1 MNQEYALWGIA
12 PTIADE
18 QLLYTHI
25 DTLAD
30 AERIKG
36 ILEVDHGCTKVRIQ
50 CIDFSQNPTD
60 LFIQAINT
68 EDAQQ

>member
-1 MNQEYALWGIA
+1 MNKEYALWGIS

-25 DTLAD
+25 DTLAV
-30 AERIKG
+30 AQRIKG

-50 CIDFSQNPTD
+50 CIDFSQNPVD
-60 LFIQAINT
+60 LFIQAIDT
-68 EDAQQ
+68 EETQQ